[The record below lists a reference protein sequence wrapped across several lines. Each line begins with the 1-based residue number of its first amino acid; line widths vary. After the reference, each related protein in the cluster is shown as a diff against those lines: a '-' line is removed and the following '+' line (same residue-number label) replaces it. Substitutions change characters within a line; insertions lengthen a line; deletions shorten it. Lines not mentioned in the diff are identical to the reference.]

1 MKKILVLIFVNLF
14 LLSCVSCA
22 TTSASIKAVSVGK
35 QAIVIL
41 DDYLDGKQD
50 YKSAYEQVEE
60 LFDQMKYA
68 ESYNEIDYSDRTD
81 EQKADKDVYFY
92 LLSSKIY
99 LISDNM
105 DRTPESYAKV
115 LEIRNELA
123 QVIGVSDR

>member
-1 MKKILVLIFVNLF
+1 MKKIFVTILVAVL

-50 YKSAYEQVEE
+50 YKSAYEQLEE

-68 ESYNEIDYSDRTD
+68 EAYDKIDFSDRTD
-81 EQKADKDVYFY
+81 EQIADKDVYFY
-92 LLSSKIY
+92 LLSSKTY

-105 DRTPESYAKV
+105 DRTPESYEKL
-115 LEIRNELA
+115 LENRNKLA
-123 QVIGVSDR
+123 RVIGVAER